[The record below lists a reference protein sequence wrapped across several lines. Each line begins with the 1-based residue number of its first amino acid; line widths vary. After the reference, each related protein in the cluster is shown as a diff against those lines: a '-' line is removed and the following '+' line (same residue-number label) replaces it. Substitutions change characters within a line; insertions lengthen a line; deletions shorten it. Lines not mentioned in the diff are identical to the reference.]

1 MVEGDL
7 FESVPNFSE
16 GRREEV
22 IASIAAAADRA
33 FVLDV
38 DPDTD
43 HNRVVV
49 SLAGRSRRIID
60 GLMGAVSVAVERI
73 DLPSHR
79 GVHPRVGV
87 ADVVPIVPL
96 GSTSLDSCR
105 ELAHQVGER
114 VWAELR
120 VPVFFYGH
128 GEGRTLADIR
138 AGRAAPNLGGSG
150 LHPTAGA
157 VCVGA
162 RPLLVAFNVILYGYD
177 LVAAR
182 ALARA
187 MRESG
192 TGLRGVQ
199 ALAFE
204 LTGEQV
210 QLSMNLFRIDETTP
224 ADVVAELARRGV
236 AIGAEQLVGLC
247 PARAASPA
255 ADGRLLEGRIAAAAS
270 LAGAE
275 RCAERGGE
283 EHVALAARLRREAD
297 ELARLAADQDA
308 VLGGAERTAALGRVL
323 EAAGVVDDE
332 LGAML
337 NVAARGFRTA
347 VTPATEGIYRDRIAA
362 LDARLA

>member
-1 MVEGDL
+1 
-7 FESVPNFSE
+7 
-16 GRREEV
+16 
-22 IASIAAAADRA
+22 IAAAADRA

-105 ELAHQVGER
+105 ELA
-114 VWAELR
+114 
-120 VPVFFYGH
+120 
-128 GEGRTLADIR
+128 
-138 AGRAAPNLGGSG
+138 
-150 LHPTAGA
+150 
-157 VCVGA
+157 
-162 RPLLVAFNVILYGYD
+162 
-177 LVAAR
+177 
-182 ALARA
+182 LARA
-187 MRESG
+187 MRASG

-199 ALAFE
+199 ALAFG
-204 LTGEQV
+204 LPGEQV

-255 ADGRLLEGRIAAAAS
+255 ADGRLLEG
-270 LAGAE
+270 
-275 RCAERGGE
+275 
-283 EHVALAARLRREAD
+283 
-297 ELARLAADQDA
+297 
-308 VLGGAERTAALGRVL
+308 
-323 EAAGVVDDE
+323 
-332 LGAML
+332 
-337 NVAARGFRTA
+337 
-347 VTPATEGIYRDRIAA
+347 
-362 LDARLA
+362 